1 MRKFKKQLLTFNFP
15 NCASRLFFI
24 RIAKQSGYTLIE
36 MLVVIAMAS
45 ILMGTTLYNYS
56 RQRSND
62 VVLFET
68 QKLAQYIRRA
78 QNLAL
83 SPQLEAGPVN
93 GFGIYVSRA
102 LNTVTLFK
110 DLNSNYL
117 YDGGSEKIE
126 SFDLDQKVIV
136 TGLQA
141 PDSNPFPDESELNIL
156 YIPPDPTLRIFNN
169 STDTGAS
176 IGKITIAFA
185 ADTSKTRVINFNSVG
200 LVEVQ

>member
-1 MRKFKKQLLTFNFP
+1 MKFFKRITDY
-15 NCASRLFFI
+15 RLQIANPF
-24 RIAKQSGYTLIE
+24 RIKSEKGYTLIE
-36 MLVVIAMAS
+36 MLIVIAMVA

-56 RQRSND
+56 RQRSSD

-83 SPQLEAGPVN
+83 SPQLEGGPVN
-93 GFGIYVSRA
+93 GFGIYISRA

-126 SFDLDQKVIV
+126 SFDLDQKVIM

-141 PDSNPFPDESELNIL
+141 PDTNPFPDESELNIL

-185 ADTSKTRVINFNSVG
+185 ADTSKMRVINFNSVG